1 MRSARPSSLASS
13 ITFVVLAASTIAL
26 SLFTV
31 VSIWLDHESAIGQ
44 LDARISTLA
53 DVMGQNSAAAL
64 DFSDKQAA
72 TSVLEALRSEPHVM
86 TGCLYNLKG
95 DLFAEYHRD
104 VSANACPDSLAHQ
117 AMAGG
122 AFRGIVRP
130 ALHRHEAVGSV
141 FLSSDLGELEMQEQ
155 RLIGT
160 SLLLG
165 LVSIA
170 FAGVS
175 GSFFQ
180 HRITKPIGNL
190 ARSMHKVTAEE
201 SFDAHVQVEGC
212 REIAELGVGFNT
224 MLNEL
229 NRRDQL
235 AKLADARLHDQARTD
250 SLTGLP
256 NRRLFSENLDKAL
269 AAARRGGGIVGLL
282 YIDLDGFKLVNDS
295 LGHSVGDLLLCE
307 VASRINSR
315 VRQSDTLA
323 RVGGD
328 EFTVILTSLKC
339 AEDAGTAS
347 GALLDCL
354 TRPFHVEGHEITVGA
369 SIGIS
374 TLENPTDDSVDLLR
388 QADSAMYAAK
398 RNGRNRA
405 VYFSDDLSLTARE
418 RLTLENQLRGAIERG
433 ELHVHYQPEFDAVSG
448 QLVRFEALARWTH
461 PIFGDV
467 PPGKFIPI
475 AEETGLIHSIGSHIL
490 NQACHEA
497 VSWQSHSETPIQ
509 VAVNVSVVQ
518 FSGDS
523 IIKEIRETL
532 ARTGLAPR
540 LLQIELTESV
550 MMGSF
555 QRSAEKMRA
564 LHELGISIALDDF
577 GTGYSCLSYLHEL
590 PFSAIKLD
598 RSFVA
603 KLAPSFEANT
613 IMRSIVTLAHGM
625 SMRVIVEGV
634 EEESQLRMVN
644 QLGADE
650 VQGFL
655 LGRPGPNPSQVIKRF
670 RCAQALRQSLTVG
683 ASLALVEVTQ

>member
-1 MRSARPSSLASS
+1 MGTVRRTSLASS
-13 ITFVVLAASTIAL
+13 ITLVVLMASTVAL
-26 SLFTV
+26 GVFTV
-31 VSIWLDHESAIGQ
+31 VSIWLNHESAIGQ

-72 TSVLEALRSEPHVM
+72 TSVLEALRSEPHVI

-95 DLFAEYHRD
+95 EVFAEYHRD
-104 VSANACPDSLAHQ
+104 ASANACPDSVAHQ
-117 AMAGG
+117 AMVGV
-122 AFRGIVRP
+122 AFRSVSRP
-130 ALHRHEAVGSV
+130 ALHRRETVGNV
-141 FLSSDLGELEMQEQ
+141 FLSSDLGELEIQEQ

-165 LVSIA
+165 IVSIV

-180 HRITKPIGNL
+180 HRITQPIAGL

-201 SFDAHVQVEGC
+201 SFDAHVEVEGSS
-212 REIAELGVGFNT
+212 EIAELAVGFNA
-224 MLNEL
+224 MLTEL

-235 AKLADARLHDQARTD
+235 AKIADARLHDQARTD

-269 AAARRGGGIVGLL
+269 AAARRGGRIVGLL

-328 EFTVILTSLKC
+328 EFTIILTSLKR
-339 AEDAGTAS
+339 AEDAGTAARS
-347 GALLDCL
+347 LLDCL

-374 TLENPTDDSVDLLR
+374 TLENPSDDSVDLLR

-398 RNGRNRA
+398 RDGRNRA
-405 VYFSDDLSLTARE
+405 VFFSDDLSRNARE

-433 ELHVHYQPEFDAVSG
+433 ELQVHYQPEYDVASG
-448 QLVRFEALARWTH
+448 QLVRFEALARWKH
-461 PIFGDV
+461 PVLGDV

-475 AEETGLIHSIGSHIL
+475 AEESGLIHSIGRYIL
-490 NQACHEA
+490 SQACHEA
-497 VSWQSHSETPIQ
+497 VSWQSRSEAPIQ

-518 FSGDS
+518 FSDDS
-523 IIKEIRETL
+523 IVKEIRETL
-532 ARTGLAPR
+532 KRTGLAPR

-550 MMGSF
+550 MMGSL
-555 QRSAEKMRA
+555 QQSAEKMRA
-564 LHELGISIALDDF
+564 LHELGVSIALDDF

-613 IMRSIVTLAHGM
+613 VMRSIVALAHGM
-625 SMRVIVEGV
+625 NMQVIVEGV

-644 QLGADE
+644 QLGADV

-655 LGRPGPNPSQVIKRF
+655 LGRPGANPSRVLELLTSSK
-670 RCAQALRQSLTVG
+670 ALRHSLVVG
-683 ASLALVEVTQ
+683 TSLVRS